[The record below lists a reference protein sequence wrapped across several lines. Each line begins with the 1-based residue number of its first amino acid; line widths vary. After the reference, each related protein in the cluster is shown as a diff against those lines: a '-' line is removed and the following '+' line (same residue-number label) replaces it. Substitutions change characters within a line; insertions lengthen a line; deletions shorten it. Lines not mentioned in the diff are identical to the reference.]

1 MTPTTWPAPLPFD
14 PDSSEH
20 PPLLEALFARP
31 AATVPAILFV
41 VSASVRRQEWAVRTA
56 IQIADEWAGR
66 RPAITL
72 TDLDL
77 EAPVLEPHLG
87 IETGEGIA
95 EVFEFGLSLST
106 ASRPVPGRRF
116 RFLSPGLYVPDS
128 RSLLEDPRWE
138 RLIFAHAEH
147 EATLLAWVPFDAPGL
162 DTLARRV
169 GKAIVLAGAEEGPR
183 IAAALPDNCSVL
195 AVMHRPDDPA
205 ALRAAEARSV
215 LPWEPRAQSI
225 PKGAPPVDPVP
236 ADAPSEEE
244 WLTEPTFVRRKPM
257 RRRTSRVLL
266 FLLVVAVGAGGW
278 FGAEEYLGID
288 MAARLDMV
296 VATVTGGRFGTRD
309 AAAAVAAGETAAG
322 ASDGAP
328 AAAAMAAAAA
338 PAGAD
343 RGEVGSPREE
353 PKYYSVAVEAHP
365 DYQVAL
371 ERVDALRRAEPDIPF
386 YLTPIVLDSVIY
398 YRVMAGMA
406 ADTVEAGELARR
418 LYRQGHKSDLDP
430 WSIRPTVWTY
440 QVGEFRTREAA
451 DVWAD
456 SLLALD
462 IPNYIVEIPYT
473 AGPPV
478 YRVYVG
484 AYEGP
489 AQAEIMAHLLQE
501 AGIKST
507 LVRRTGPS
515 SE

>member
-14 PDSSEH
+14 PDSGER
-20 PPLLEALFARP
+20 PPVLEALFARP

-56 IQIADEWAGR
+56 IQIADEWARR

-72 TDLDL
+72 ADLDL
-77 EAPVLEPHLG
+77 ESPALEPHLG

-95 EVFEFGLSLST
+95 EIFEFGLSLS
-106 ASRPVPGRRF
+106 AAARKVPGREF
-116 RFLSPGLYVPDS
+116 RFLSPGLYVPDG
-128 RSLLEDPRWE
+128 RALLEDPRWE
-138 RLIFAHAEH
+138 RLIFSHAEH

-205 ALRAAEARSV
+205 ALRAAQARSV
-215 LPWEPRAQSI
+215 LPWEPRAPSI

-236 ADAPSEEE
+236 ADVPSEEE
-244 WLTEPTFVRRKPM
+244 WFTEPTFVRRKPM

-266 FLLVVAVGAGGW
+266 FLLVVALGAGGW

-288 MAARLDMV
+288 MAARLNTAI
-296 VATVTGGRFGTRD
+296 ATVTGGRFGTQD
-309 AAAAVAAGETAAG
+309 AAAAVAASETAAG
-322 ASDGAP
+322 VSDS
-328 AAAAMAAAAA
+328 AAAAA
-338 PAGAD
+338 VAAAST
-343 RGEVGSPREE
+343 GEVGSPREE

-371 ERVDALRRAEPDIPF
+371 ERVEALRRAEPDIPF

-418 LYRQGHKSDLDP
+418 LHRQGHKSDLDP

-440 QVGEFRTREAA
+440 LVGEFRTRDAA
-451 DVWAD
+451 VVWAD
-456 SLLALD
+456 SLLSMD

-489 AQAEIMAHLLQE
+489 AQAEIMAHLLQQ
-501 AGIKST
+501 AGVKAT